1 MALGSGRSKVEDK
14 SSALLQALAL
24 ECSNR
29 AELRDRLG
37 RIFSWTTD
45 MGTEMHLPLFET
57 MSFEQLLPSWLH
69 FSLESDLVDS
79 DAEAAGGQ
87 AVEPQ
92 DAQPLIPRCLVVPG
106 GLHITHNL
114 QTDMH
119 EKLERWDQFWA
130 HLQPIARLLED
141 RLWRG
146 RFLATCVRGS
156 TCAEHEESFQ
166 SMGLEKLYTKRW
178 QVVITCLTKLLPL
191 EKFPILQQAWDEAK
205 YLAGG
210 DTDAATVAR
219 GVTAALASN
228 LFCSYV
234 YMVHSLHGVVASFEK
249 WLESCPCHEHLQSDL
264 KQLRRGER
272 KRVAA
277 ILSDC
282 PMKGKRAPELA
293 AGSLEATLE
302 KLENQ
307 LLQCFSEDQGRE
319 LSDDERSI
327 LTKDFE
333 YGRVYLRFALSTKLS
348 FWRKLPWSLCG
359 PAHCWPSVASAC
371 AKACL
376 LEYNESLA
384 NARIQEQHHHPLT
397 LEFLQEGTNLR
408 ADVEQL
414 ASGGP
419 ISERLSSSCAP
430 FTFVSVAERVVE
442 GLHRNVKIA
451 AKHLSLGPTKV
462 SLAAAHMSISKLC
475 QCVCVKVNSWEYKNE
490 PYMLMLNKPG
500 PFDRDRTF
508 GGKPWRD
515 VRALQLL
522 RCCP

>member
-1 MALGSGRSKVEDK
+1 
-14 SSALLQALAL
+14 
-24 ECSNR
+24 
-29 AELRDRLG
+29 
-37 RIFSWTTD
+37 
-45 MGTEMHLPLFET
+45 
-57 MSFEQLLPSWLH
+57 
-69 FSLESDLVDS
+69 
-79 DAEAAGGQ
+79 
-87 AVEPQ
+87 
-92 DAQPLIPRCLVVPG
+92 
-106 GLHITHNL
+106 
-114 QTDMH
+114 
-119 EKLERWDQFWA
+119 
-130 HLQPIARLLED
+130 
-141 RLWRG
+141 
-146 RFLATCVRGS
+146 
-156 TCAEHEESFQ
+156 
-166 SMGLEKLYTKRW
+166 MGLEKLYTKCW

-191 EKFPILQQAWDEAK
+191 FPILQQAWDEAK

-210 DTDAATVAR
+210 DTDAATATVAR

-234 YMVHSLHGVVASFEK
+234 CMVHSLHGVVASFEK

-264 KQLRRGER
+264 KKLRRGER

-333 YGRVYLRFALSTKLS
+333 YGRVYQSICGLLFPPNSASGENCPGVFVAWRIAGQALLLRAQKPACWSTMN
-348 FWRKLPWSLCG
+348 PW
-359 PAHCWPSVASAC
+359 PM
-371 AKACL
+371 
-376 LEYNESLA
+376 

-419 ISERLSSSCAP
+419 ISARLSSSCAP

-462 SLAAAHMSISKLC
+462 SLAAAHVSISKLC